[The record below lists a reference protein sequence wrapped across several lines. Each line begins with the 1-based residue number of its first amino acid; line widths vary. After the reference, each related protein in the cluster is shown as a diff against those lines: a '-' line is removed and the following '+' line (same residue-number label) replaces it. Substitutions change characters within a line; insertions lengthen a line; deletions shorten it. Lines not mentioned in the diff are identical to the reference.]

1 MCYYQMTC
9 FRAERNATA
18 ERPPFK
24 SSQSKDYHV
33 SGPIPSTPGALDD
46 RELKLMIGAV
56 ASVLFIAS
64 LGQTVV
70 TTALPTILSELGG
83 LSQITWV
90 ITAYLMA
97 ATVGAPVCGKLGDL
111 FGRKPVMQGGIVV
124 FLVGSL
130 FCALAPNLWVLVA
143 GRFVQGVGGG
153 GLIVVSMATVADAVP
168 ARERGRYQG
177 MLGSVFA
184 ASTVVGPLAGGFIV
198 QHFAWE
204 WLFLLNLPLG
214 LAAFVVLARS
224 LATVPTGRR
233 PSIDYA
239 GGLSLSLLLS
249 LAVISASLGGSTLP
263 WSSVEMQGLLIATL
277 AALAVFV
284 MIESRAKEPIL
295 PLRLFRIN
303 NFLVSNAVGLIVGS
317 AMFGTIVFVPF
328 FMQVVRGMSPA
339 LSGMFTFP
347 MMVGIIL
354 GSSISGRI
362 MVRTGRY
369 RWMPTVST
377 LILAGAMASLA
388 QMGTSTPE
396 WWIAVSM
403 VLTGLGI
410 GPVMAVG
417 VTSIQNAVPLTMV
430 GVGTA
435 SANMFRMIGGSVG
448 TAVFGAVF
456 AAGLTRELG
465 GALGGMNPRSL
476 SKDAIMAMEPGLRE
490 AVVTGIAE
498 ALHPVFWAAT
508 VLACLACLMSLFLA
522 EIPLE
527 ERSMSRT
534 AEAD

>member
-1 MCYYQMTC
+1 M
-9 FRAERNATA
+9 N
-18 ERPPFK
+18 
-24 SSQSKDYHV
+24 
-33 SGPIPSTPGALDD
+33 GPIPSPPAPLDD
-46 RELKLMIGAV
+46 RELKLMIGAI

-83 LSQITWV
+83 LAQITWV

-97 ATVGAPVCGKLGDL
+97 ATVGAPICGKLGDL
-111 FGRKPVMQGGIVV
+111 FGRKPVMQGGIAV
-124 FLVGSL
+124 FLLGSL
-130 FCALAPNLWVLVA
+130 ICALAPNLWALVA
-143 GRFVQGVGGG
+143 GRFVQGIGGG
-153 GLIVVSMATVADAVP
+153 GLIVVSMATVADMVP

-177 MLGSVFA
+177 LLGGVFA

-214 LAAFVVLARS
+214 LAAFVVLSRS
-224 LATVPTGRR
+224 LTSVPTGRR

-239 GGLSLSLLLS
+239 GGLSLALLLS
-249 LAVISASLGGSTLP
+249 LAVISASLGGSVLA
-263 WSSVEMQGLLIATL
+263 WNSAEMLGLLLATAVALL
-277 AALAVFV
+277 AFAV
-284 MIESRAKEPIL
+284 IETRAAEPIL
-295 PLRLFRIN
+295 PLGLFRIN
-303 NFLVSNAVGLIVGS
+303 TFLVSNAVGLIVGS

-328 FMQVVRGMSPA
+328 FMQVVKGMSPA

-347 MMVGIIL
+347 MMIGIIL
-354 GSSISGRI
+354 GSTISGRI

-369 RWMPTVST
+369 RRMPTVST
-377 LILAGAMASLA
+377 LVLAVAMASFA
-388 QMGTSTPE
+388 QMTTQTAD

-417 VTSIQNAVPLTMV
+417 VTAIQNAVPVSMV

-465 GALGGMNPRSL
+465 GALGGVNPRSL
-476 SKDAIMAMEPGLRE
+476 SKDAIAAMPPELRE
-490 AVVTGIAE
+490 MVVSGIAQ
-498 ALHPVFWAAT
+498 ALHPLFWAAA
-508 VLACLACLMSLFLA
+508 VMACLACLISLFLT

-527 ERSMSRT
+527 DRLAPRGADA
-534 AEAD
+534 AE